1 MPRQKLVE
9 YNRNS
14 ILEASKKL
22 FLKYGAEKTSM
33 DDIAA
38 EAECSKA
45 TVYVYFKS
53 KEEIFYTAAAE
64 YIASLRDGI
73 RECLAGNSDFERAY
87 FTMCNMLAKFEKDCP
102 VYFGCVVGK
111 IPADSE
117 KNAELPVLKK
127 IFDIS
132 EEINTILCDFLERAK
147 TNGFVRAAIDPIQAT
162 FVLWSSICGLI
173 SLCSAKKEYLEDSL
187 GFARGSF
194 LRNGFDMILQSV
206 KK

>member
-1 MPRQKLVE
+1 MPKQKLIE
-9 YNRNS
+9 YNRSS
-14 ILEASKKL
+14 ILDASKKL
-22 FLKYGAEKTSM
+22 FLAYGVEKTSM

-102 VYFGCVVGK
+102 MYFGCVTGK

-117 KNAELPVLKK
+117 KTAELPVLKK

-147 TNGFVRAAIDPIQAT
+147 AKGFIRADVDPIQAT
-162 FVLWSSICGLI
+162 FVLWSSVCGVI
-173 SLCSAKKEYLEDSL
+173 SLFSDKKEYLEDSL
-187 GFARGSF
+187 GFTRGGF
-194 LRNGFDMILQSV
+194 LRNGFDMILQIV